1 MNRLALSALLT
12 AASLPAGG
20 APPEAVIR
28 LTPGAAPP
36 SPELVAELEALDR
49 RLFDAVFGCDIPAL
63 RALVADDFEF
73 LHDKLGRTAGN
84 GAAFVEQVA
93 QGCAKQATG
102 ENFRARREAVPGSMS
117 VHVLADYGAMQMGEH
132 RFFALQPG
140 KPDRLTE
147 SGRFIDAWKREG
159 GGWKLARVIS
169 YDHRLAPEPTT
180 TDRAGTPR

>member
-1 MNRLALSALLT
+1 MKTKILAVVLA
-12 AASLPAGG
+12 AASGTHAAEPGT
-20 APPEAVIR
+20 AVR
-28 LTPGAAPP
+28 LTPGAAAP
-36 SPELVAELEALDR
+36 STALVAELEALDR

-73 LHDKLGRTAGN
+73 LHDKWGRTAGS
-84 GAAFVEQVA
+84 GAAFVEQIA

-132 RFFALQPG
+132 RFFALQAG
-140 KPDRLTE
+140 QPDRLTE
-147 SGRFIDAWKREG
+147 SGRFIDVWTREG

-169 YDHRLAPEPTT
+169 YDHRLAPEPTSA
-180 TDRAGTPR
+180 DRAGAPQ